1 MKRRTIWLIILV
13 VVLLAGAVFVVNYK
27 NNSADN
33 SLGSKNN
40 LNESENLL
48 AVNSAAISSANAK
61 VNATTPA
68 ISDADQLLLGTK
80 DSKLK
85 MVVYE
90 DLTNP
95 YSLSYDAILQQ
106 AVKNNPDKLAVYVR
120 PYFEADNSLAL
131 TYQTAV
137 ACAGE
142 EEKYNELRSFIIAE
156 KPLTVEALVD
166 GAQKLG
172 LNKSKLSA
180 CLNNSE
186 LQAKIVRSVEDI
198 RMIAVYGAPTSI
210 LDGKIIT
217 GARALADTK
226 NGEGENIEGL
236 TNIITRHLT
245 E

>member
-1 MKRRTIWLIILV
+1 MKRRTIFLIILV
-13 VVLLAGAVFVVNYK
+13 VALLALAVLLVNYK
-27 NNSADN
+27 NNPADN

-48 AVNSAAISSANAK
+48 AINSAAINSANAK
-61 VNATTPA
+61 VNATVPA
-68 ISDADQLLLGTK
+68 ISDSDQLLLGAK
-80 DSKLK
+80 EAKLK

-95 YSLSYDAILQQ
+95 YSLSYNTILQQ
-106 AVKNNPDKLAVYVR
+106 AVKDNPDKLAVYVR

-142 EEKYNELRSFIIAE
+142 EGKYNELRSIIIE
-156 KPLTVEALVD
+156 QKPLTVEALVD

-172 LNKSKLSA
+172 VNKAKLA
-180 CLNNSE
+180 TCLNNSE

-210 LDGKIIT
+210 LDGEIIT
-217 GARALADTK
+217 GARALTDTK